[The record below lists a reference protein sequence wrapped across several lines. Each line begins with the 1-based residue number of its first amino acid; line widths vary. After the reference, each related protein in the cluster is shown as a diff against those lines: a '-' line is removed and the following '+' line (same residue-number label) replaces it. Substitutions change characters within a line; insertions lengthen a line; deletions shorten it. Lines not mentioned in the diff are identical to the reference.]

1 MTTMRSFLLFLSLLV
16 SGSSTETELV
26 KVQPRIVGGTEVK
39 NEYKYPFFTHIGICG
54 GTLIHGDIVLTA
66 AHCVRPLGMT
76 AQVGARVKGS
86 TEDGSVY
93 ATIDEQIFHPD
104 FSDGNNGYDFMLIKL
119 GAWVPK
125 QTVTLNSELNFAH
138 SQQEGGADNLSTV
151 MGFGMTEED
160 GEESD
165 VLMEVQVGLI
175 TGEMCGEI
183 YNMFDFQDDIMICA
197 MDTGKDSCVGDS
209 GGPLLYQGVQVGITS
224 WVSSI
229 GY

>member
-1 MTTMRSFLLFLSLLV
+1 
-16 SGSSTETELV
+16 
-26 KVQPRIVGGTEVK
+26 
-39 NEYKYPFFTHIGICG
+39 
-54 GTLIHGDIVLTA
+54 
-66 AHCVRPLGMT
+66 
-76 AQVGARVKGS
+76 
-86 TEDGSVY
+86 
-93 ATIDEQIFHPD
+93 
-104 FSDGNNGYDFMLIKL
+104 MLIKL

-183 YNMFDFQDDIMICA
+183 YNMFDFQDDIMVCA